1 MISFIGISKAEPYK
15 EFINLYKQAALK
27 GQRPIEAVSVSSYN
41 KMMNE
46 VESRFVNLKYI
57 SNEEWIFFTNY
68 NSKKA
73 IDFSQHDQ
81 ISALLYWNSINVQI
95 RIKAKIVK
103 TSEEFSDQHFNSRSK
118 KKNALAISSKQSDPI
133 KTYEEVVI
141 NYENILN
148 SENNTLERPSYWGG
162 YSFFPYYF
170 EFWEG
175 HGSRLNKRKVYEYQ
189 NNKWKYSILQP

>member
-1 MISFIGISKAEPYK
+1 MISFIEISKAEPYK
-15 EFINLYKQAALK
+15 EFINFYNQATLK
-27 GQRPIEAVSVSSYN
+27 GQKPIEALSISSFN
-41 KMMNE
+41 KSMNE

-57 SNEEWIFFTNY
+57 SNEEWIFFSNY

-73 IDFSQHDQ
+73 IDFNQHDQ

-95 RIKAKIVK
+95 RIKAKIRK
-103 TSEEFSDQHFNSRSK
+103 TSEEFSNQHFNSRSK
-118 KKNALAISSKQSDPI
+118 EKNALAISSKQSDLI
-133 KTYEEVVI
+133 ESYKEVVI

-148 SENNTLERPSYWGG
+148 SEDYISDRPSYWGG

-175 HGSRLNKRKVYEYQ
+175 HDSRLNKRKVYEYK
-189 NNKWKYSILQP
+189 NNKWKSSILQP